1 MRRYRLDHR
10 PVHVGFVADS
20 VGVTGF
26 SPSTALFLFHNHSI
40 SAPYS
45 FNYLSLTP
53 YRVNEKCTT
62 GHPEGNLHYNTRK
75 NLHELL
81 PSAAR
86 SQSYLLLKIEENVQN
101 CTSEQ
106 RSPD

>member
-1 MRRYRLDHR
+1 
-10 PVHVGFVADS
+10 VGFVADS

-26 SPSTALFLFHNHSI
+26 SPSTVLFLCHNHSI
-40 SAPYS
+40 SVPYS

-53 YRVNEKCTT
+53 YRVNEKCTAE
-62 GHPEGNLHYNTRK
+62 HPEGNLHHNTRK
-75 NLHELL
+75 NLHEHL
-81 PSAAR
+81 PSESR
-86 SQSYLLLKIEENVQN
+86 FQSYRLLKIKENVQN